1 MENINTALLTHYLE
15 AQDKIAQQQIQ
26 IQLQQDEIND
36 LTARLRSTLFEDSI
50 IIAYLEDGHTVPETA
65 KTLKILKS
73 TVEKA
78 VIQSKIESLEKEI
91 ENSTDQSLISKLKKE
106 LKEMKGEYWF
116 IYDQESKEIYDNLD

>member
-1 MENINTALLTHYLE
+1 MKNINTALLTHYLE
-15 AQDKIAQQQIQ
+15 AQDKIARQQIQ

-91 ENSTDQSLISKLKKE
+91 ENSTDQSLISKPKKE

>member
-1 MENINTALLTHYLE
+1 MENINATLLTHYLE

-36 LTARLRSTLFEDSI
+36 LTARLRSTLFEGNI
-50 IIAYLEDGHTVPETA
+50 ILAYLEDGHTVSETA

-78 VIQSKIESLEKEI
+78 IRQSKIDSLKKEI
-91 ENSTDQSLISKLKKE
+91 KSNTDQTLISKLQKE
-106 LKEMKGEYWF
+106 LKEIEGEYWF

>member
-15 AQDKIAQQQIQ
+15 AQDKIARQQIQ

-36 LTARLRSTLFEDSI
+36 LTARLRSILFEDSI

-116 IYDQESKEIYDNLD
+116 IYD